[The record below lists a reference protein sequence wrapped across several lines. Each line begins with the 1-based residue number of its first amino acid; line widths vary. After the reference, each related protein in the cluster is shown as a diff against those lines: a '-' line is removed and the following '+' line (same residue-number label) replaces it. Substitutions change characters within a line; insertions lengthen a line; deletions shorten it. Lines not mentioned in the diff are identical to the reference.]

1 MTFDPID
8 RTADW
13 PQDASELDENDAD
26 DWTLDEP
33 DGDED
38 ENPRE
43 RLWQAVYRLESEVD
57 QLETEFTQVEKAHN
71 AAAYKQT
78 ILKLK
83 SQLADL
89 YEKLSHP
96 TERPVE

>member
-13 PQDASELDENDAD
+13 PQDTSEIDTEADSDVLDEYGFAMY
-26 DWTLDEP
+26 
-33 DGDED
+33 GDED

-43 RLWQAVYRLESEVD
+43 RLWQAVYRLEAEVEYIRREHD
-57 QLETEFTQVEKAHN
+57 ATEYRDAV
-71 AAAYKQT
+71 
-78 ILKLK
+78 LKLK

-89 YEKLSHP
+89 YEQL
-96 TERPVE
+96 TTRVERPVE

>member
-43 RLWQAVYRLESEVD
+43 RLWQAVYRLESEVEYIRREHD
-57 QLETEFTQVEKAHN
+57 ATTYKA
-71 AAAYKQT
+71 T
-78 ILKLK
+78 VLKLK

-89 YEKLSHP
+89 YEQLSEPIEPHL
-96 TERPVE
+96 E

>member
-43 RLWQAVYRLESEVD
+43 RLWQAVYRLESEVEYIKREHD
-57 QLETEFTQVEKAHN
+57 
-71 AAAYKQT
+71 AAEYRDT
-78 ILKLK
+78 VLKLK